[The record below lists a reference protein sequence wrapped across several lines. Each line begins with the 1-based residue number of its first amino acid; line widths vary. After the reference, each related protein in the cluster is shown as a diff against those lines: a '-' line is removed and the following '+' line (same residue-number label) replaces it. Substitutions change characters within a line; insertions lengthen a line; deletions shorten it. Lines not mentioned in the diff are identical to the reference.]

1 MSKWYRMLEDNKHLM
16 KKKKRAGK
24 REVRS
29 LKRGDPLH

>member
-1 MSKWYRMLEDNKHLM
+1 MLEDNKHLM
-16 KKKKRAGK
+16 KKKKKRAGK